1 MKLDRTKEEQGGH
14 NRLRSLGGNFLTPTR
29 LKQLMNNE
37 VEKGGHF
44 RLTSELK
51 QIRGINKGAGL
62 TNTKLKQTEGYTEPQ
77 YRYGD
82 RSKEQGGHFLI
93 TIKRTQ
99 RKLYRKT

>member
-1 MKLDRTKEEQGGH
+1 
-14 NRLRSLGGNFLTPTR
+14 
-29 LKQLMNNE
+29 MNNE

-62 TNTKLKQTEGYTEPQ
+62 TTTKLKQTEGYTEPQ

-82 RSKEQGGHFLI
+82 RSKEQGGHFII
-93 TIKRTQ
+93 TTRLKQMREREIMKYNT
-99 RKLYRKT
+99 